1 MCSLLTSAKG
11 RVWGRLLRDG
21 AFEGNR
27 RLRISLVECG
37 EDLRDLVAG
46 ALAVARLVAIEV
58 HDVHGEIQLTG
69 ELAILDGEAT
79 YLGGEGHS
87 TVLSGVDSSTLLC
100 VVLYFVFAGTLLAGE
115 GNLFVLEC
123 DLSELACAEDCFAEV
138 ELGEVDLTDIIE
150 GDFWGSDRHLADG
163 VGAIGASDDGV
174 GCWLGLVVFLA
185 TARGEAEGEASEE
198 KDRSPLL
205 DIHVCERTNV

>member
-1 MCSLLTSAKG
+1 MCSLLTLAKG

-27 RLRISLVECG
+27 RLCLSLVECG
-37 EDLRDLVAG
+37 EDLRDLFAG
-46 ALAVARLVAIEV
+46 TLAVARLVAIEV

-87 TVLSGVDSSTLLC
+87 TVLRGVDSSTLLY

-115 GNLFVLEC
+115 GDLFVLER
-123 DLSELACAEDCFAEV
+123 DLSELARAEDRFAEV
-138 ELGEVDLTDIIE
+138 ELGEVDLTDILE
-150 GDFWGSDRHLADG
+150 GDFCGSDRHLADG
-163 VGAIGASDDGV
+163 VGAIGACDDGV

-185 TARGEAEGEASEE
+185 TAGGEAEGEASEE

-205 DIHVCERTNV
+205 GIHICERTNV

>member
-27 RLRISLVECG
+27 RLRLSLVECG
-37 EDLRDLVAG
+37 EYLRDLFAG

-58 HDVHGEIQLTG
+58 HDVHGEIQLAG

-87 TVLSGVDSSTLLC
+87 TVLRGVDSNTI
-100 VVLYFVFAGTLLAGE
+100 LYFVFASAFLAGE
-115 GNLFVLEC
+115 GDLFVLER
-123 DLSELACAEDCFAEV
+123 DLSELARAEDCFVEV
-138 ELGEVDLTDIIE
+138 ELSEVELTDAVE
-150 GDFWGSDRHLADG
+150 GDFCGSDRHLADG
-163 VGAIGASDDGV
+163 VGAIGACDDGV
-174 GCWLGLVVFLA
+174 GGWLGLVVTLA
-185 TARGEAEGEASEE
+185 TAGGEAEGEASEE

-205 DIHVCERTNV
+205 GIHVCERTNV